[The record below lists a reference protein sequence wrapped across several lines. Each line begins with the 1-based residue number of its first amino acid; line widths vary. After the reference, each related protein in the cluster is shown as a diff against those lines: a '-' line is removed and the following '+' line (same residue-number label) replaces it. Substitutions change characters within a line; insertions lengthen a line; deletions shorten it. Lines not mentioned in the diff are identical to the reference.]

1 MATSFWSR
9 ADTRVAGGCIT
20 AAPAGLWSIPNTPS
34 TMPRQRLRKGIDILS
49 CQDSKAHHQCGSC
62 WVYERISGDVRSHM
76 TRLSLTDKPLVVKS
90 NVCLQKYLSIPEA
103 FFRLFYQLVTACQFN
118 GTVHSL
124 STDDIHLIR
133 WHELVLAM
141 LVLAPILQIFWSIKP
156 INANVYM
163 FRVECTHL
171 TDMFVC
177 LFV

>member
-20 AAPAGLWSIPNTPS
+20 AAPAGLWSIPNTSS

-49 CQDSKAHHQCGSC
+49 CQGSKAHHQCRSC
-62 WVYERISGDVRSHM
+62 WVYEHISRHVRSHM